1 MIDLVPNVLN
11 PIIALAL
18 IMPYI
23 TRNTFAQYIIPISLY
38 CLIHGVYVSQIGLY
52 ITLLVATWC
61 ANNMNTF
68 KAFVLSIIT
77 FHIVNLYAMF
87 LHPDSTY
94 IGALLADINLATGT
108 ALYLVLFA
116 LLRRGWQI
124 ASRRVY

>member
-1 MIDLVPNVLN
+1 MLSLIPNVLN

-23 TRNTFAQYIIPISLY
+23 TRNKFAQYIIPISLY
-38 CLIHGVYVSQIGLY
+38 CLLKDVYVSQIGLY
-52 ITLLVATWC
+52 ATLIIATWC
-61 ANNMNTF
+61 ANSMKPI
-68 KAFVLSIIT
+68 KAFCLSLLT
-77 FHIVNLYAMF
+77 FHVLNLYAMF

-94 IGALLADINLATGT
+94 TGALVADINLATGT

-124 ASRRVY
+124 AYREV

>member
-1 MIDLVPNVLN
+1 MLSLIPNVLN

-23 TRNTFAQYIIPISLY
+23 TRNKFTQYIIPISLY
-38 CLIHGVYVSQIGLY
+38 CLLNGVYVSQIGLY
-52 ITLLVATWC
+52 ATLFIATWC
-61 ANNMNTF
+61 ANNMKPI
-68 KAFVLSIIT
+68 KAFCLSLLT
-77 FHIVNLYAMF
+77 FHVLNLYAMF

-94 IGALLADINLATGT
+94 TGALVADINLATGT

-124 ASRRVY
+124 AYREV

>member
-1 MIDLVPNVLN
+1 MLSLIPNVLN

-23 TRNTFAQYIIPISLY
+23 TRNKFAQYIIPISLY
-38 CLIHGVYVSQIGLY
+38 CLLNGVYVSQIGLY
-52 ITLLVATWC
+52 ATLIIATWC
-61 ANNMNTF
+61 ANSMKPI
-68 KAFVLSIIT
+68 KAFCLSLST
-77 FHIVNLYAMF
+77 FHVLNLYAMF

-94 IGALLADINLATGT
+94 TGALVADIILATGT

-124 ASRRVY
+124 AYREV